1 MLSITVVP
9 LSVTVILESVNP
21 EPTHPEPLVGPAK
34 VSIFII
40 LPIVTVTPEE
50 PVAGGLPLT

>member
-9 LSVTVILESVNP
+9 LRITTTRDSVNP
-21 EPTHPEPLVGPAK
+21 EPTHPEPLAAPAE
-34 VSIFII
+34 VSKFII

-50 PVAGGLPLT
+50 PVAGGAPPT